1 MSVTIENNSNKDLS
15 VLEGLI
21 EKYLPYAQ
29 ERMGYDKPVS
39 ISLISD
45 EQNAANPLGRTAY
58 YEPDTSKITIYV
70 DGRHPKDM
78 MRSISHELVHH
89 TQNCRGDLDNMG
101 STDEGY
107 AQTDDHLRKMEEEAY
122 TVGNLCFRDF
132 EDAEKAKPLQET
144 IYKGKGSNI
153 TMNNEQLKQIILE
166 TVKSKLAEIAAQ
178 NNTTETLE
186 ETTEVVEETVVE
198 EEINEEEVVEEAA
211 VEEAEVDERRKT
223 SPPAVPGTGRRIK
236 DLHTGIKNEEKV
248 EETVTEEEVV
258 EESAEEI
265 VEETA
270 EAAPLKE
277 WYDDSLYGK
286 LTKLWA
292 KQELTMPNPRVRRQ
306 RRLQRQAAA
315 DAATTATTTVTEAA
329 TTATTTTVKKTT
341 GTTTKAAK
349 TTTGTTGTT
358 TTKTTGT
365 TKTTAKAKTATTTAK
380 KTTKS

>member
-89 TQNCRGDLDNMG
+89 TQNCRGDLENMG

-107 AQTDDHLRKMEEEAY
+107 AQTDEHLRKMEEEAY
-122 TVGNLCFRDF
+122 TTGNLCFRDF
-132 EDAEKAKPLQET
+132 EDEEKAKPLQET

-178 NNTTETLE
+178 SNTTEALE
-186 ETTEVVEETVVE
+186 ETTEVVEETVVD

-211 VEEAEVDERRKT
+211 VEEADVDERRKKV
-223 SPPAVPGTGRRIK
+223 SGKDDPKLAGGRRGYLA
-236 DLHTGIKNEEKV
+236 DTGEKINEEDA
-248 EETVTEEEVV
+248 ETVTEEEVV
-258 EESAEEI
+258 EESAEEV
-265 VEETA
+265 VEETT

-277 WYDDSLYGK
+277 WYEDSLYGK

-292 KQELTMPNPRVRRQ
+292 K
-306 RRLQRQAAA
+306 
-315 DAATTATTTVTEAA
+315 
-329 TTATTTTVKKTT
+329 
-341 GTTTKAAK
+341 
-349 TTTGTTGTT
+349 
-358 TTKTTGT
+358 
-365 TKTTAKAKTATTTAK
+365 
-380 KTTKS
+380 

>member
-58 YEPDTSKITIYV
+58 YEPDASKITIYV

-89 TQNCRGDLDNMG
+89 TQNCRGDLENMG

-107 AQTDDHLRKMEEEAY
+107 AQTDEHLRKMEEEAY
-122 TVGNLCFRDF
+122 KVGSLYFRDF

-178 NNTTETLE
+178 SNTTETLE
-186 ETTEVVEETVVE
+186 ETTEVVEETVVD

-211 VEEAEVDERRKT
+211 VEEAEVDERTKRFVDAENQPKL
-223 SPPAVPGTGRRIK
+223 AGGRRGE
-236 DLHTGIKNEEKV
+236 DAATGARVNEGDA
-248 EETVTEEEVV
+248 ETVTEEEVV
-258 EESAEEI
+258 EESTEEV
-265 VEETA
+265 VEETT

-277 WYDDSLYGK
+277 WYEDSLYGK

-292 KQELTMPNPRVRRQ
+292 K
-306 RRLQRQAAA
+306 
-315 DAATTATTTVTEAA
+315 
-329 TTATTTTVKKTT
+329 
-341 GTTTKAAK
+341 
-349 TTTGTTGTT
+349 
-358 TTKTTGT
+358 
-365 TKTTAKAKTATTTAK
+365 
-380 KTTKS
+380 

>member
-45 EQNAANPLGRTAY
+45 PKNAANPLGRTAH

-107 AQTDDHLRKMEEEAY
+107 AQTDGHLRQMEKEAY

-132 EDAEKAKPLQET
+132 ENEEKAKPLQET

-153 TMNNEQLKQIILE
+153 TMNKEQLKQIILE

-178 NNTTETLE
+178 SNTTEAL
-186 ETTEVVEETVVE
+186 EETVVD
-198 EEINEEEVVEEAA
+198 EEINEEEVVEEGA
-211 VEEAEVDERRKT
+211 VEEAEVDERRKKV
-223 SPPAVPGTGRRIK
+223 SGKDDPKLAGGRRGYLA
-236 DLHTGIKNEEKV
+236 DTGEKINEED
-248 EETVTEEEVV
+248 EETVTEEEIV
-258 EESAEEI
+258 EESTEEI
-265 VEETA
+265 VEEATEA
-270 EAAPLKE
+270 EPLKE
-277 WYDDSLYGK
+277 WYEDSLYGK
-286 LTKLWA
+286 LTKLW
-292 KQELTMPNPRVRRQ
+292 
-306 RRLQRQAAA
+306 
-315 DAATTATTTVTEAA
+315 
-329 TTATTTTVKKTT
+329 
-341 GTTTKAAK
+341 TK
-349 TTTGTTGTT
+349 
-358 TTKTTGT
+358 
-365 TKTTAKAKTATTTAK
+365 
-380 KTTKS
+380 

>member
-29 ERMGYDKPVS
+29 ERMGYDKPVL

-89 TQNCRGDLDNMG
+89 TQNCRGDLENMG
-101 STDEGY
+101 SPDEGY
-107 AQTDDHLRKMEEEAY
+107 AQTDEHLRKMEEEAY
-122 TVGNLCFRDF
+122 TTGNLCFRDF
-132 EDAEKAKPLQET
+132 EDEEKAKPLQET

-178 NNTTETLE
+178 SNTTEALE
-186 ETTEVVEETVVE
+186 ETTEVVEETVVD

-211 VEEAEVDERRKT
+211 VEEADVAERRKKV
-223 SPPAVPGTGRRIK
+223 SGKDDPKLAGGRRGYLA
-236 DLHTGIKNEEKV
+236 DTGEKINEEDA
-248 EETVTEEEVV
+248 ETVTEEEVV
-258 EESAEEI
+258 EESAEEV
-265 VEETA
+265 VEETT

-277 WYDDSLYGK
+277 WYEDSLYGK

-292 KQELTMPNPRVRRQ
+292 K
-306 RRLQRQAAA
+306 
-315 DAATTATTTVTEAA
+315 
-329 TTATTTTVKKTT
+329 
-341 GTTTKAAK
+341 
-349 TTTGTTGTT
+349 
-358 TTKTTGT
+358 
-365 TKTTAKAKTATTTAK
+365 
-380 KTTKS
+380 